1 MRHKKRI
8 LFGFVVALALTL
20 VFSISC
26 AKSDVEEQA
35 MEPMK
40 EEIEEAKA
48 ELPAAVAEVVKSY
61 FPDAQIDKVEVAD
74 EAGITLYDIEF
85 KDDAGEIEVVDDGA
99 IIDVVSVVTMEDL
112 PPAAAEAIQNATE
125 GMSIIRLEMSEI
137 HSEIKVEEG
146 VGQVIKLEIHRFV
159 YEAELEKDGQT
170 GEIEVDA
177 DGNITEELKWD
188 KKESSTP

>member
-20 VFSISC
+20 AFSISC
-26 AKSDVEEQA
+26 AKPDVEEQA

-61 FPDAQIDKVEVAD
+61 FPDAQIDKVEVAN
-74 EAGITLYDIEF
+74 EADITLYDIEF
-85 KDDAGEIEVVDDGA
+85 KDDAGEIEVAD
-99 IIDVVSVVTMEDL
+99 EDL

-146 VGQVIKLEIHRFV
+146 VGHVIKLEIHRFV